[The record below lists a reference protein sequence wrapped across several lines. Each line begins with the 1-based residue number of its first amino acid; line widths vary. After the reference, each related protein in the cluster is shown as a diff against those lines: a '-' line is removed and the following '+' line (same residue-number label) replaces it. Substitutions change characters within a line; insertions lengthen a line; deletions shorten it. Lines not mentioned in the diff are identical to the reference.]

1 MPKIIPLRN
10 KHPFEIRAKSK
21 TKAEILIYGS
31 IGASWFEESI
41 SAKQFSEELKK
52 LDSSIN
58 EIELRIN
65 SPGGDCF
72 DGFAIANRLKQHPAK
87 VTCYIDGLCAS
98 IATVIALAADEVII
112 GDGAQMMIH
121 SCWTVSAGNSRDFED
136 LISRLESIDEQLI
149 TTYVKKTKMS
159 RAEVKELVHAETWFN
174 ADEAVAAGL
183 ADKTFEGTVA
193 IAASALDKAT
203 WIHSKPAAKIK
214 TDRDEVREEI
224 DKLKNKI
231 SGFLARK

>member
-31 IGASWFEESI
+31 IGTSWFEDSI

-52 LDSSIN
+52 LDSTVN

-72 DGFAIANRLKQHPAK
+72 DGFAIANRIKQHPAK

-98 IATVIALAADEVII
+98 IATIIALAADEVVI
-112 GDGAQMMIH
+112 GEGAQMMIH
-121 SCWTVSAGNSRDFED
+121 KCWTVAAGNESDFED
-136 LISRLESIDEQLI
+136 VIARLQSIDEQLI

-174 ADEAVAAGL
+174 ADEAIAAGFC
-183 ADKTFEGTVA
+183 DKKFEGGMP

-203 WIHSKPAAKIK
+203 WIHSKPTAKIK
-214 TDRDEVREEI
+214 TDRDAINEAI
-224 DKLKNKI
+224 DNLKNKVSAFI
-231 SGFLARK
+231 ARK